1 MKARIGLLIL
11 GWLFLAVAG
20 TRQGHSEEVAL
31 AWTGET
37 WTSLTIKVAVDKGFF
52 DREGLKAK
60 LITIRSTELIL
71 KALLLGELDYATPLP
86 SMGAAAFRGLP
97 VKIVGVLVKGTGYAI
112 ISKPEIKSVREL
124 AGSKIAISS
133 FGAAS
138 DFAAYTLLSK
148 HGLDPNKDVIMLNV
162 GGTASRF
169 AALVGGAV
177 DATVVS
183 SPFEYKA
190 EKQGFRT
197 LVSVQEL
204 AGIVRL
210 PNAGIAV
217 TQTKIRANPEQIV
230 RVLRALRA
238 ATLFVQREP
247 KQTIS
252 ILESFLKLDPTAA
265 ERFYQMYKDQF
276 PLEMKAPDEVLDEF
290 KAMAGFRLRIKE
302 KPFADVVSIRDW
314 SFVEKIK

>member
-1 MKARIGLLIL
+1 
-11 GWLFLAVAG
+11 
-20 TRQGHSEEVAL
+20 
-31 AWTGET
+31 
-37 WTSLTIKVAVDKGFF
+37 
-52 DREGLKAK
+52 
-60 LITIRSTELIL
+60 
-71 KALLLGELDYATPLP
+71 
-86 SMGAAAFRGLP
+86 
-97 VKIVGVLVKGTGYAI
+97 
-112 ISKPEIKSVREL
+112 
-124 AGSKIAISS
+124 
-133 FGAAS
+133 
-138 DFAAYTLLSK
+138 
-148 HGLDPNKDVIMLNV
+148 MLNV

-230 RVLRALRA
+230 RVLQALRA
-238 ATLFVQREP
+238 ATLFVQQEP

-302 KPFADVVSIRDW
+302 KPFADVASIRDW
-314 SFVEKIK
+314 SFVEKVK

>member
-20 TRQGHSEEVAL
+20 TRQGHSEEVSL

-37 WTSLTIKVAVDKGFF
+37 WTSMTIKVAVDKGFF

-86 SMGAAAFRGLP
+86 SMGAAALRGLP

-112 ISKPEIKSVREL
+112 ISKPEIKSIKGL

-138 DFAAYTLLSK
+138 DFAAYTFLSK
-148 HGLDPNKDVIMLNV
+148 NGLDPNKDVTMLNV

-197 LVSVQEL
+197 IASVQEL
-204 AGIVRL
+204 AKVVRL

-230 RVLRALRA
+230 RVLQALRT
-238 ATLFVQREP
+238 ATLFVQREA
-247 KQTIS
+247 KQSIS
-252 ILESFLKLDPTAA
+252 ILESFLKLEPEAA

-276 PLEMKAPDEVLDEF
+276 QPELKAPDEVLDEF
-290 KAMAGFRLRIKE
+290 RAMAGFRLKTKE
-302 KPFADVVSIRDW
+302 KPFADVASIRDW